1 MKKFLLYCFVFLA
14 GFLGMIGWAI
24 ACAAKVSGGVS
35 TVLGC
40 VQGMDMWILAALA
53 LVAVVGFLH
62 ALGEARGD

>member
-40 VQGMDMWILAALA
+40 VHGGDMWVLAILA
-53 LVAVVGFLH
+53 LVAVIGFLH
-62 ALGEARGD
+62 ALGEARKD

>member
-14 GFLGMIGWAI
+14 GFLGLIGWAI

-40 VQGMDMWILAALA
+40 VRGVDTWILAALA
-53 LVAVVGFLH
+53 LVSLLGFLH
-62 ALGEARGD
+62 ALGEARKD